1 MPAAA
6 MHIAFGHLT
15 ITTWVHR
22 LSAGLPVTETMADF
36 AVVNAAD
43 EQKYANASQAEVVE
57 SLQTFGDAALRYVR
71 GLTDKELEGT
81 ARFEPAGADLT
92 AAQLV
97 EGVLIG
103 HLTGHFASIRAT
115 AG

>member
-1 MPAAA
+1 

-43 EQKYANASQAEVVE
+43 EQKYAKRQPDRGGGERAD
-57 SLQTFGDAALRYVR
+57 LRRCRAAVRAWPHRQGVR
-71 GLTDKELEGT
+71 GRPGSN
-81 ARFEPAGADLT
+81 RP
-92 AAQLV
+92 V
-97 EGVLIG
+97 PI
-103 HLTGHFASIRAT
+103 
-115 AG
+115 

>member
-1 MPAAA
+1 

-57 SLQTFGDAALRYVR
+57 SLRTFGDAALRYVR

-103 HLTGHFASIRAT
+103 HLTGHFASIRAA